1 MNTKIFFFGL
11 IFGMISIGG
20 TTAYADHS
28 QAEVSIMTG
37 SEIQG
42 CDEHDMCL
50 SSSMVTLDVGGEVIW
65 TNHGVSKITITS
77 GTASDGP
84 DGTFDSGLLATGES
98 FSFTFEEHGEFTYF
112 SQIQPWIVG
121 TITVQKVHGDE
132 HSDMGTDHESEMKH
146 DSETD
151 HESEM
156 KHDSE
161 TDHESEMKHDDKE
174 MHMPE
179 GDVSATG
186 MLSDGT
192 VIKLWASVPTK
203 DEMMEIMMEFEDAK
217 HVNHDLLVTQ
227 NGEEVLHDTG
237 AHHMSGFGTH
247 TTAPLHSSDPVDVVV
262 TFQGYGMNDDKT
274 GPIGEQ
280 VKFANVIPEFGT
292 IAMMVLAVAIIS
304 IVAVTAKSRVI
315 PRF

>member
-1 MNTKIFFFGL
+1 MKTKIFLFGL

-42 CDEHDMCL
+42 CEEHDECL
-50 SSSMVTLDVGGEVIW
+50 SPSMVTLDVGGEVIW

-132 HSDMGTDHESEMKH
+132 HSDMG
-146 DSETD
+146 TD

-247 TTAPLHSSDPVDVVV
+247 TTAPLHSSDPVDVIV

>member
-1 MNTKIFFFGL
+1 MKTKIFLFGL

-156 KHDSE
+156 KHD
-161 TDHESEMKHDDKE
+161 DKE

-247 TTAPLHSSDPVDVVV
+247 TTAPLHSSDPVDVIV

-292 IAMMVLAVAIIS
+292 IAMMVLSVAIIS

>member
-1 MNTKIFFFGL
+1 MNTKIFLFGL

-20 TTAYADHS
+20 TAAYADHPKS
-28 QAEVSIMTG
+28 EVSIMDG

-42 CDEHDMCL
+42 CEEHDECL
-50 SSSMVTLDVGGEVIW
+50 SPSMVTLDVGGEVIW

-84 DGTFDSGLLATGES
+84 DGTFDSGLIAPGES

-132 HSDMGTDHESEMKH
+132 HSDMG
-146 DSETD
+146 TD

-292 IAMMVLAVAIIS
+292 IAMMVLSVAIIS

>member
-1 MNTKIFFFGL
+1 MNTEIFFFGL

-20 TTAYADHS
+20 TTAYAAHS

-42 CDEHDMCL
+42 CEEHDECL
-50 SSSMVTLDVGGEVIW
+50 SPSMVTLDVGGEVIW

-132 HSDMGTDHESEMKH
+132 HSDMG
-146 DSETD
+146 TD

-292 IAMMVLAVAIIS
+292 IAMMVLSVAIIS

>member
-1 MNTKIFFFGL
+1 MKTKIFLFGL

-28 QAEVSIMTG
+28 QAEVSIMGG

-42 CDEHDMCL
+42 CEEYDECL
-50 SSSMVTLDVGGEVIW
+50 SPSMVTLDVGGEVIW

-132 HSDMGTDHESEMKH
+132 HSDMG
-146 DSETD
+146 TD

-247 TTAPLHSSDPVDVVV
+247 TTAPLHSSDPVDVIV

>member
-1 MNTKIFFFGL
+1 MKTKIFLFGL

-28 QAEVSIMTG
+28 QAEVSIMGG

-42 CDEHDMCL
+42 CEEYDECL
-50 SSSMVTLDVGGEVIW
+50 SPSMVTLDVGGEVIW

-84 DGTFDSGLLATGES
+84 DGTFDSGLIAPGES

-121 TITVQKVHGDE
+121 TITVQEVHEDE
-132 HSDMGTDHESEMKH
+132 HSDVETVHE
-146 DSETD
+146 SETD

-156 KHDSE
+156 QHDTE
-161 TDHESEMKHDDKE
+161 NTPDEDL
-174 MHMPE
+174 
-179 GDVSATG
+179 GDPAVTG

-192 VIKLWASVPTK
+192 VIKLWTGVPTK
-203 DEMMEIMMEFEDAK
+203 GEMMEISMEFEDVT

-247 TTAPLHSSDPVDVVV
+247 TTAPLHSSDPVDVIV

-292 IAMMVLAVAIIS
+292 IAMMVLSVAIIS

>member
-1 MNTKIFFFGL
+1 MNTKIFLFGL

-20 TTAYADHS
+20 TAACADHS
-28 QAEVSIMTG
+28 QAEVSIMGG

-42 CDEHDMCL
+42 CEEYDECL
-50 SSSMVTLDVGGEVIW
+50 SPSMVTLDVGGEVIW

-132 HSDMGTDHESEMKH
+132 HSDMG
-146 DSETD
+146 TD

-292 IAMMVLAVAIIS
+292 IAMMVLSVAIIS

>member
-1 MNTKIFFFGL
+1 MNTNIFLFGL

-42 CDEHDMCL
+42 CEEHDECL
-50 SSSMVTLDVGGEVIW
+50 SPSMVTLDVGGEVIW

-132 HSDMGTDHESEMKH
+132 HSDMG
-146 DSETD
+146 TD

-247 TTAPLHSSDPVDVVV
+247 TTAPLHSSDPVDVIV

>member
-1 MNTKIFFFGL
+1 MNTKIFLFGL

-42 CDEHDMCL
+42 CEEHDECL
-50 SSSMVTLDVGGEVIW
+50 SPSMVTLDVGGEVIW

-132 HSDMGTDHESEMKH
+132 HSDMG
-146 DSETD
+146 TD

-315 PRF
+315 DRKSVV

>member
-1 MNTKIFFFGL
+1 MNTKIFLFGL

-28 QAEVSIMTG
+28 QAEVSIMGG

-42 CDEHDMCL
+42 CEEYDECL
-50 SSSMVTLDVGGEVIW
+50 SPSMVTLDVGGEVIW

-84 DGTFDSGLLATGES
+84 DGTFDSGLIAPGES

-121 TITVQKVHGDE
+121 TITVQQ
-132 HSDMGTDHESEMKH
+132 MHE
-146 DSETD
+146 SETD

-156 KHDSE
+156 QHDTE
-161 TDHESEMKHDDKE
+161 NTHDEDL
-174 MHMPE
+174 
-179 GDVSATG
+179 GDPAVTG

-192 VIKLWASVPTK
+192 VIKLWTGVPTK
-203 DEMMEIMMEFEDAK
+203 GEMMEISMEFEDVT

-247 TTAPLHSSDPVDVVV
+247 TTAPLHSSDPIDVIV

-304 IVAVTAKSRVI
+304 IVAVTAKSRIV

>member
-1 MNTKIFFFGL
+1 MNTKIFLFGL

-20 TTAYADHS
+20 TAAYADHPKS
-28 QAEVSIMTG
+28 EVSIMDG

-42 CDEHDMCL
+42 CEEHDECL
-50 SSSMVTLDVGGEVIW
+50 APSMVTLDVGGEVIW
-65 TNHGVSKITITS
+65 TNHAVSKITITS

-84 DGTFDSGLLATGES
+84 DGTFNSGLLATGES
-98 FSFTFEEHGEFTYF
+98 FSFMFEEHGEFTYF

-121 TITVQKVHGDE
+121 TITVQEVHEDE
-132 HSDMGTDHESEMKH
+132 HSDVETVHE
-146 DSETD
+146 SETD

-156 KHDSE
+156 QHDTE
-161 TDHESEMKHDDKE
+161 NTHDEDL
-174 MHMPE
+174 
-179 GDVSATG
+179 GDPAVTG

-192 VIKLWASVPTK
+192 VIKLWTGVPTK
-203 DEMMEIMMEFEDAK
+203 GEMMEISMEFEDVT

-247 TTAPLHSSDPVDVVV
+247 TTAPLHSSDPVDVIV

-304 IVAVTAKSRVI
+304 IVAVTAKSRIV

>member
-1 MNTKIFFFGL
+1 MNTNIFLFGL

-20 TTAYADHS
+20 TTAYADHPKS
-28 QAEVSIMTG
+28 EVSIMDG

-42 CDEHDMCL
+42 CEEHDECI
-50 SSSMVTLDVGGEVIW
+50 SPSMVTLDVGGEVIW

-84 DGTFDSGLLATGES
+84 DGTFDSGLIAPGES

-121 TITVQKVHGDE
+121 TITVQEVHEDE
-132 HSDMGTDHESEMKH
+132 HSDVKTVHE
-146 DSETD
+146 SETD

-156 KHDSE
+156 QHDTE
-161 TDHESEMKHDDKE
+161 NTHDEDL
-174 MHMPE
+174 
-179 GDVSATG
+179 GDPAVTG

-192 VIKLWASVPTK
+192 VIKLWTGVPTK
-203 DEMMEIMMEFEDAK
+203 GEMMEISMEFEDVT

-247 TTAPLHSSDPVDVVV
+247 TTAPLHSSDPVDVIV

-304 IVAVTAKSRVI
+304 IVAVTVKSRVI

>member
-42 CDEHDMCL
+42 CEEHDECL
-50 SSSMVTLDVGGEVIW
+50 SPSMVTLDVGREVIW

-132 HSDMGTDHESEMKH
+132 HSDMG
-146 DSETD
+146 TD

>member
-1 MNTKIFFFGL
+1 MNTNIFLFGL

-20 TTAYADHS
+20 TTAYADHPKS
-28 QAEVSIMTG
+28 EVSIMDG

-50 SSSMVTLDVGGEVIW
+50 SPSMVTLDVGGEVIW

-84 DGTFDSGLLATGES
+84 DGTFDSGLIAPGES

-121 TITVQKVHGDE
+121 TITVQQ
-132 HSDMGTDHESEMKH
+132 MHE
-146 DSETD
+146 SETD

-156 KHDSE
+156 QHDTE
-161 TDHESEMKHDDKE
+161 NTHDEDL
-174 MHMPE
+174 
-179 GDVSATG
+179 GDPAVTG

-192 VIKLWASVPTK
+192 VIKLWTGVPTK
-203 DEMMEIMMEFEDAK
+203 GEMMEISMEFEDVT

-247 TTAPLHSSDPVDVVV
+247 TTAPLHSSDPVDVIV

>member
-1 MNTKIFFFGL
+1 MNTNIFLFGL

-20 TTAYADHS
+20 TTAYADHPKS
-28 QAEVSIMTG
+28 EVSIMDG

-42 CDEHDMCL
+42 CEEHDECI
-50 SSSMVTLDVGGEVIW
+50 SPSMVTLDVGGEVIW

-84 DGTFDSGLLATGES
+84 DGTFDSGLIAPGES

-132 HSDMGTDHESEMKH
+132 HSDMG
-146 DSETD
+146 TD

-247 TTAPLHSSDPVDVVV
+247 TTAPLHSSDPVDVIV

>member
-1 MNTKIFFFGL
+1 
-11 IFGMISIGG
+11 
-20 TTAYADHS
+20 
-28 QAEVSIMTG
+28 
-37 SEIQG
+37 
-42 CDEHDMCL
+42 
-50 SSSMVTLDVGGEVIW
+50 MVTLDVGGEVIW

-132 HSDMGTDHESEMKH
+132 HSDMG
-146 DSETD
+146 TD

-292 IAMMVLAVAIIS
+292 IAMMVLSVAIIS

>member
-1 MNTKIFFFGL
+1 
-11 IFGMISIGG
+11 MISIGG

-132 HSDMGTDHESEMKH
+132 HSDMG
-146 DSETD
+146 TD

-292 IAMMVLAVAIIS
+292 IAMMILSVAIIS

>member
-1 MNTKIFFFGL
+1 MNTKIFLFGL

-156 KHDSE
+156 KHD
-161 TDHESEMKHDDKE
+161 DKE

-247 TTAPLHSSDPVDVVV
+247 TTAPLHSSDPVDVIV

>member
-1 MNTKIFFFGL
+1 MNTKIFLFGL

-20 TTAYADHS
+20 TAAYADHS

-42 CDEHDMCL
+42 CEEYDECL
-50 SSSMVTLDVGGEVIW
+50 SPSMVTLDVGGEVIW

-132 HSDMGTDHESEMKH
+132 HSDMG
-146 DSETD
+146 TD

-292 IAMMVLAVAIIS
+292 IAMMVLSVAIIS

>member
-1 MNTKIFFFGL
+1 MKTKIFLFGL

-42 CDEHDMCL
+42 CEEHDECL
-50 SSSMVTLDVGGEVIW
+50 SPSMVTLDVGGEVIW

-132 HSDMGTDHESEMKH
+132 HSDMG
-146 DSETD
+146 TD

>member
-42 CDEHDMCL
+42 CEEHDECL
-50 SSSMVTLDVGGEVIW
+50 SPSMVTLDVGGEVIW

-132 HSDMGTDHESEMKH
+132 HSDMG
-146 DSETD
+146 TD

-247 TTAPLHSSDPVDVVV
+247 TTAPLHSSDPVDVIV

-304 IVAVTAKSRVI
+304 IVAVTAKSRIV

>member
-1 MNTKIFFFGL
+1 MNTKIFLFGL

-28 QAEVSIMTG
+28 QAEVSIMDG

-50 SSSMVTLDVGGEVIW
+50 SPSMVTLDVGGEVIW

-132 HSDMGTDHESEMKH
+132 HSDMG
-146 DSETD
+146 TD

-247 TTAPLHSSDPVDVVV
+247 TTAPLHSSDPVDVIV

>member
-1 MNTKIFFFGL
+1 MNTNIFLFGL

-20 TTAYADHS
+20 TTAYADHPKS
-28 QAEVSIMTG
+28 EVSIMDG

-132 HSDMGTDHESEMKH
+132 HSDMG
-146 DSETD
+146 TD

-292 IAMMVLAVAIIS
+292 IAMMVLSVAIIS

>member
-1 MNTKIFFFGL
+1 MNTKIFLFGL

-42 CDEHDMCL
+42 CEEHDECL
-50 SSSMVTLDVGGEVIW
+50 SPSMVTLDVGGEVIW

-132 HSDMGTDHESEMKH
+132 HSDMG
-146 DSETD
+146 TD

-247 TTAPLHSSDPVDVVV
+247 TTAPLHSSDPVDVIV

-304 IVAVTAKSRVI
+304 IVAVTVKSRVI

>member
-1 MNTKIFFFGL
+1 MNTNIFLFGL

-20 TTAYADHS
+20 TTAYADHPKS
-28 QAEVSIMTG
+28 EVSIMDG

-42 CDEHDMCL
+42 CEEHDECL
-50 SSSMVTLDVGGEVIW
+50 SPSMVTLDVGGEVIW

-132 HSDMGTDHESEMKH
+132 HSDMG
-146 DSETD
+146 TD

-292 IAMMVLAVAIIS
+292 IAMMVLSVAIIS

>member
-1 MNTKIFFFGL
+1 MNTKIFLFGL

-20 TTAYADHS
+20 TAAYADHS
-28 QAEVSIMTG
+28 QAEVSIMGG

-42 CDEHDMCL
+42 CEEYDECL
-50 SSSMVTLDVGGEVIW
+50 SPSMVTLDVGGEVIW

-84 DGTFDSGLLATGES
+84 DGTFDSGLIAPGES

-121 TITVQKVHGDE
+121 TITVQQI
-132 HSDMGTDHESEMKH
+132 HE
-146 DSETD
+146 SETD
-151 HESEM
+151 HESEIQ
-156 KHDSE
+156 HDIE
-161 TDHESEMKHDDKE
+161 NIHDEDL
-174 MHMPE
+174 
-179 GDVSATG
+179 GDPAVTG

-192 VIKLWASVPTK
+192 VIKLWTGVPTK
-203 DEMMEIMMEFEDAK
+203 GEMMEISMEFEDVT

-247 TTAPLHSSDPVDVVV
+247 TTAPLHSSDPVDVIV

>member
-1 MNTKIFFFGL
+1 MNTNIFLFGL

-156 KHDSE
+156 KHD
-161 TDHESEMKHDDKE
+161 DKE

-247 TTAPLHSSDPVDVVV
+247 TTAPLHSSDPVDVIV

-292 IAMMVLAVAIIS
+292 IAMMVLSVAIIS

>member
-1 MNTKIFFFGL
+1 MKTKIFLFGL

-42 CDEHDMCL
+42 CEEHDECL
-50 SSSMVTLDVGGEVIW
+50 SPSMVTLDVGGEVIW

-132 HSDMGTDHESEMKH
+132 HSDMG
-146 DSETD
+146 TD

-304 IVAVTAKSRVI
+304 IIAVTAKSRIV

>member
-1 MNTKIFFFGL
+1 
-11 IFGMISIGG
+11 MISIGG

-132 HSDMGTDHESEMKH
+132 HSDMG
-146 DSETD
+146 TD

-292 IAMMVLAVAIIS
+292 IAMMVLSVAIIS

>member
-1 MNTKIFFFGL
+1 MQHDTENTHNDDLGDP
-11 IFGMISIGG
+11 
-20 TTAYADHS
+20 A
-28 QAEVSIMTG
+28 
-37 SEIQG
+37 
-42 CDEHDMCL
+42 
-50 SSSMVTLDVGGEVIW
+50 VI
-65 TNHGVSKITITS
+65 
-77 GTASDGP
+77 
-84 DGTFDSGLLATGES
+84 
-98 FSFTFEEHGEFTYF
+98 
-112 SQIQPWIVG
+112 
-121 TITVQKVHGDE
+121 
-132 HSDMGTDHESEMKH
+132 
-146 DSETD
+146 
-151 HESEM
+151 
-156 KHDSE
+156 
-161 TDHESEMKHDDKE
+161 
-174 MHMPE
+174 
-179 GDVSATG
+179 G

-192 VIKLWASVPTK
+192 VIKLWTSVPTK
-203 DEMMEIMMEFEDAK
+203 GEMMEISMEFEDTT

-292 IAMMVLAVAIIS
+292 IAMMILSVAIIS

>member
-1 MNTKIFFFGL
+1 MNTKIFLFGL

-156 KHDSE
+156 KHD
-161 TDHESEMKHDDKE
+161 DKE

-292 IAMMVLAVAIIS
+292 IAMMVLSVAIIS

>member
-1 MNTKIFFFGL
+1 MNTKIFLFGL

-156 KHDSE
+156 KHD
-161 TDHESEMKHDDKE
+161 DKE

-247 TTAPLHSSDPVDVVV
+247 TTAPLHSSDPVDVIV

-292 IAMMVLAVAIIS
+292 IAMMVLSVAIIS
-304 IVAVTAKSRVI
+304 IVAVTAKSRIV

>member
-1 MNTKIFFFGL
+1 MNTNIFLFGL

-20 TTAYADHS
+20 TTAYADHPKS
-28 QAEVSIMTG
+28 EVSIMDG

-42 CDEHDMCL
+42 CEEHDECL
-50 SSSMVTLDVGGEVIW
+50 SPSMVTLDVGGEVIW

-132 HSDMGTDHESEMKH
+132 HSDMG
-146 DSETD
+146 TD